1 MLACSYKTRYSWH
14 FYTLPRP
21 SMPIHSITGG
31 WQALMRGA
39 GPWLACC
46 IHGHQLCM
54 LLMGTTLDTF
64 HATALM
70 QQ

>member
-21 SMPIHSITGG
+21 SMPIHRSCSIRGG
-31 WQALMRGA
+31 WQALIREA

-46 IHGHQLCM
+46 IHGHQLGM
-54 LLMGTTLDTF
+54 LLMGTTQT
-64 HATALM
+64 
-70 QQ
+70 